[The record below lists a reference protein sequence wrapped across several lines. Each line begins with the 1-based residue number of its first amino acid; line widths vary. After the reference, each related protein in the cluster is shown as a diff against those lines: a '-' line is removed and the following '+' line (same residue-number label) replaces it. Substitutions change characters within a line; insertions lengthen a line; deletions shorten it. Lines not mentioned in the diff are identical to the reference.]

1 MNKIWYLHEMLYY
14 LAMKK
19 KKFLPLVTTWV
30 DLEGIMLL
38 EIIGIDK
45 DKCCLISLICGI
57 RTNKL
62 EFLLSFRG

>member
-1 MNKIWYLHEMLYY
+1 MR
-14 LAMKK
+14 
-19 KKFLPLVTTWV
+19 KFLPLVTTWV